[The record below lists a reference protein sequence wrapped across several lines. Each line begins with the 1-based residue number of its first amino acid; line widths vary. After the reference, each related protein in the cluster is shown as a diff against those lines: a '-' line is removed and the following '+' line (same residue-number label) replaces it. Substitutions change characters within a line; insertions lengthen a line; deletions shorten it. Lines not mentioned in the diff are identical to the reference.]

1 MNGAE
6 ILVKTAVAAGI
17 EVCFANAGTTE
28 MGIVRALDE
37 VPGIR
42 AILGL
47 FEGVCTGAA
56 DGYGRMAGKP
66 ALSLLHLG
74 PGLAN
79 GIANLHNGRRSRAP
93 LLNIVG
99 EHATWHLPADAPLT
113 MDIESLA
120 STVSG
125 WLRTN
130 LSAETLSRDTADAIG
145 AAMIGQVATLIVPS
159 NHQQAESAGAMASP
173 PRFSFELVDRM
184 AVDEAAG
191 LLRSASPCAMLLGGK
206 ALSRAGLRAVARI
219 RAATGCDLFCETFPS
234 RVERGAGLPPVTRIP
249 YFPDHAEA
257 ALSRYQAVVLAGARE
272 PVTFF
277 GYEGCS
283 SYILGGHQRKV
294 AIGSGGQDE
303 QAALELLADALD
315 DTPGGGLHD
324 GSRGRG
330 RLDQVAAGL
339 KRPDLPKGTL
349 TAEKACAVLAAL
361 QPEEAIIMD
370 EALTSG
376 GAYFDLAATA
386 PPHTYLALTGGAI
399 GQGIPCATGA
409 AVACPDRPVINF
421 QADGSGMYTLQGL
434 WTQAREGLNVT
445 TLICSNRSYRI
456 LNLELERAGVTSPG
470 RNTRALTTLGSPPLD
485 WVKLGQG
492 MGVPSVS
499 VATAED
505 LARELAIALKEPGPH
520 LIEMI
525 L

>member
-66 ALSLLHLG
+66 AISLLHLG

-130 LSAETLSRDTADAIG
+130 LSTETLSRDTADAIG

-159 NHQQAESAGAMASP
+159 NHQQAQCGAAAAAP
-173 PRFSFELVDRM
+173 PRLSFDLVDKN
-184 AVDEAAG
+184 AVEQAAG
-191 LLRSASPCAMLLGGK
+191 LLRSVSPCAMLLGGK
-206 ALSRAGLRAVARI
+206 ALSRTGLRAVARI
-219 RAATGCDLFCETFPS
+219 RAATGCDLFCDTFPS

-249 YFPDHAEA
+249 YFPDHAAA
-257 ALSRYQAVVLAGARE
+257 ALSRYQAVVLAGTRE

-283 SYILGGHQRKV
+283 SYILGEHQRKV
-294 AIGSGGQDE
+294 SIGDGGQDE

-315 DTPGGGLHD
+315 DAPGR
-324 GSRGRG
+324 GSRNRG
-330 RLDQVAAGL
+330 RLDQVVAGL

-399 GQGIPCATGA
+399 GQGIPCAVGA

-456 LNLELERAGVTSPG
+456 LNLELQRAGVTSPG
-470 RNTRALTTLGSPPLD
+470 RNTMSLTTLGSPPLD

-499 VATAED
+499 VATAEE
-505 LARELAIALKEPGPH
+505 LAREMSIALKEPGPR

-525 L
+525 I